1 VAADDERAAALDR
14 AARAL
19 ARRDHSA
26 AGLSAKLERAGVSEL
41 ARSAA
46 VDTLRHRGYVDDAR
60 FARERAARLAER
72 GYGDEWI
79 RGDLERQGVD
89 RAVSDAA
96 VAALEGERSRASSE
110 AARLGGGVRAL
121 RSLARRGFSESA
133 LESVAAA
140 VVAEDVAEGVG
151 YEGSI

>member
-96 VAALEGERSRASSE
+96 VAALESERSRASSE